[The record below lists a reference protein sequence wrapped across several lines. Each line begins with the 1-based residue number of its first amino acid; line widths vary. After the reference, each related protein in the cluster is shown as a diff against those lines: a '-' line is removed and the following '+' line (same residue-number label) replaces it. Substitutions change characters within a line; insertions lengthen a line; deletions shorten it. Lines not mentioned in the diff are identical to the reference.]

1 MTFFDRSASI
11 DDYDVNLRKLTGVVL
26 VTAIAGFPRAGVFA
40 WETRLDK
47 DGILVQ
53 SRLNAGSK
61 YEEFRAEAEIDATV
75 AQAMAL
81 LIDTSACTQWLFRCK
96 EGRVIRENSSTE
108 RTFYQVTSLLS
119 PQNRV
124 IPFFMLR

>member
-1 MTFFDRSASI
+1 MTFFNRSASI
-11 DDYDVNLRKLTGVVL
+11 DDYHVNLRKLTDVVL
-26 VTAIAGFPRAGVFA
+26 VTAIAGFPWAGVFA

-75 AQAMAL
+75 AQTIAL
-81 LIDTSACTQWLFRCK
+81 LKDTSACPQWLFRCK
-96 EGRVIRENSSTE
+96 ESRVTPERAHGRV
-108 RTFYQVTSLLS
+108 QGKV
-119 PQNRV
+119 NRG
-124 IPFFMLR
+124 PLEGQKP